1 MNSLW
6 IKVAIGGVVVL
17 GLVILVISFLP
28 SDPQP
33 ESGSKSVYEQW
44 EKDDAKLRAEPEPVV
59 EEPPQPAPAN
69 EPTPGSAP
77 VKRVTPNE
85 PTTMPQFVELSM
97 EQKVQAEK
105 LFEMA
110 VFHSKQGRLPVM
122 TYKKMVDYCREIIQR
137 WPESEYAFKAKRMLR
152 HMPERH
158 RARYDITEEEIDLGG
173 LK

>member
-28 SDPQP
+28 SDSQP
-33 ESGSKSVYEQW
+33 ESGPSSVYEQW
-44 EKDDAKLRAEPEPVV
+44 EKDAAKLRADPEPVAEV
-59 EEPPQPAPAN
+59 PPEPAPAH
-69 EPTPGSAP
+69 EPTPTSTP
-77 VKRVTPNE
+77 VKPVAPPE
-85 PTTMPQFVELSM
+85 PTPMPQFVELTM
-97 EQKVQAEK
+97 EQKVEAER

-110 VFHSKQGRLPVM
+110 LFHSKQARLPGM
-122 TYKKMVDYCREIIQR
+122 SFKKMVDYCREIIQR

>member
-28 SDPQP
+28 SDSQP
-33 ESGSKSVYEQW
+33 ESGPSSVYEQW
-44 EKDDAKLRAEPEPVV
+44 EKDDAKLRADPEPVAEV
-59 EEPPQPAPAN
+59 PPEPAPAN
-69 EPTPGSAP
+69 EPTPTSTP
-77 VKRVTPNE
+77 VKPVAPPE
-85 PTTMPQFVELSM
+85 PTPMPQFVELTM
-97 EQKVQAEK
+97 EQKVEAER

-110 VFHSKQGRLPVM
+110 LFHSKQARLPGM
-122 TYKKMVDYCREIIQR
+122 SFKKMVDYCREIIQR

>member
-17 GLVILVISFLP
+17 GLVILVISLLP
-28 SDPQP
+28 SGQQP
-33 ESGSKSVYEQW
+33 ESESGSKTVYEQW
-44 EKDDAKLRAEPEPVV
+44 DKDEAKLRAAPEPVV
-59 EEPPQPAPAN
+59 EEPAPAN
-69 EPTPGSAP
+69 EPAP
-77 VKRVTPNE
+77 TKPVAPPE
-85 PTTMPQFVELSM
+85 PIPMPQFEELPM
-97 EQKVQAEK
+97 EQQVQAEK

-110 VFHSKQGRLPVM
+110 LFHSKQARLPGM

-158 RARYDITEEEIDLGG
+158 RETYDIAEEEIDLGG